1 MFCSNCGKEL
11 APGEVCTCAN
21 ENNDDAVQENAPAVE
36 EAVNHDSA
44 PIEEQ
49 PVEAPAQQPESVNP
63 VPQQNYYNPA
73 PQQQSYYNPQ
83 PQQGF
88 NNVQP
93 NNINAFPGVFYDPT
107 KAVSEEKP
115 KEKVPART
123 DYPEGYRIKRKY
135 VAVIL
140 AATLGVFGI
149 HNFYLGD
156 KNKALAQLL
165 VATVGGIVTFGAAFV
180 GVCVWA
186 TVEAVLLLTEDMD
199 KDFNGYKIQTFEEAL
214 AKEMGKDK

>member
-11 APGEVCTCAN
+11 APGEVCTCAD
-21 ENNDDAVQENAPAVE
+21 ENSNVPQQESIPDTGAAMNQENAPVE
-36 EAVNHDSA
+36 EA
-44 PIEEQ
+44 Q
-49 PVEAPAQQPESVNP
+49 PAEAPVQQPENP
-63 VPQQNYYNPA
+63 NPAPQQNYYNPA
-73 PQQQSYYNPQ
+73 PAQQSYYNPQ
-83 PQQGF
+83 AQQG
-88 NNVQP
+88 NNAQP
-93 NNINAFPGVFYDPT
+93 NYMNAFPGVFYDPT
-107 KAVSEEKP
+107 QAVSEDKP

-123 DYPEGYRIKRKY
+123 DYPEGYKIKRKY